1 MSQCLVKKQIAG
13 TDLEVSPLGF
23 GTVKFGRDQ
32 GVKYPEHFTIPDDR
46 EMLDLLT
53 LAHTLGMNLLDT
65 APAYGTSEER
75 LGQLFAKHKGLREQ
89 WVICSKVGEEFVT
102 VENGQGESYFDFSEQ
117 HIRFSVERSL
127 KRLNTDV
134 IELLLVHSNGDDVNI
149 IEQTGCLEVLAD
161 LKKEG
166 KILASGM
173 SSKTVAGGIL
183 ALEHSDVAM
192 VTYNLNEQGEKPVLD
207 YALEHGKGIFIK
219 KALAS
224 GHACL
229 SGQDPVLESM
239 KLVFSHSAV
248 SSAIVGTINPAHM
261 RQNVEAYLKAS
272 GI

>member
-1 MSQCLVKKQIAG
+1 MTQCLGRKRIVG

-46 EMLDLLT
+46 EMLNLLA
-53 LAHTLGMNLLDT
+53 LAQDLGMNLLDT

-75 LGQLFAKHKGLREQ
+75 LGQLFAKHKGLREK

-102 VENGQGESYFDFSEQ
+102 LENGQGESFFDFSEQ

-134 IELLLVHSNGDDVNI
+134 IELMLVHSNGNDVNV
-149 IEQTGCLEVLAD
+149 IEQSGCLEVLAD
-161 LKKEG
+161 LKREG

-173 SSKTVAGGIL
+173 STKTVEGGFL
-183 ALEHSDVAM
+183 ALKHSDVAM

-219 KALAS
+219 KAFAS

-239 KLVFSHSAV
+239 KVVFSHPAV

-261 RQNVEAYLKAS
+261 QQNVEACLEACRT
-272 GI
+272 